1 MACRDGEFPGWC
13 AGFGIWQGKQRSFV
27 YVFSKKWVGL
37 LNLRCFPY
45 LCVMNTNAQPLSN
58 GSGNELPL
66 ARFGGDIVVVDTPE
80 SLRQAAVEIAR
91 LPIVGFDTESR
102 PCFKRGESH
111 AVALIQFASDQKAW
125 LVRTCKLGFG
135 DPIIALL
142 ESGTPLKVGASLRD
156 DNLRLH
162 QSASFAP
169 KGFFE
174 LQTVMQRMGF
184 EERSVRKMSERLLG
198 WRVAKRQQLS
208 NWENDTLTEAQQCY
222 AATDAWL
229 CLQLYCLPL
238 VQEYLRGGGATI
250 SKG

>member
-1 MACRDGEFPGWC
+1 MGSFRDGVRALPLGRENKGSLFT
-13 AGFGIWQGKQRSFV
+13 FFL
-27 YVFSKKWVGL
+27 KKCVGL

-80 SLRQAAVEIAR
+80 SLRQAAAEIAR
-91 LPIVGFDTESR
+91 LPVVGFDTESR

-111 AVALIQFASDQKAW
+111 DVALIQFASDQKAW

-142 ESGTPLKVGASLRD
+142 ESATPLKVGASLRD

-174 LQTVMQRMGF
+174 LQTVMQKMGF